1 MDKKMERLTIITC
14 DGDICYAVES
24 DPEGA
29 YDILDLAKE
38 VYDGDEEEALILL
51 EISKRLAHYEDAEK
65 KRTWVSVKERL
76 PKSGDTVLA
85 YIKHNYSDTD
95 GWRAYRVYEYTDHW
109 VTMGNL
115 CEVIAWM
122 LLPDAP
128 KE

>member
-76 PKSGDTVLA
+76 PVVDKYGDVNVIVCMDDGFIASATYDKNNGWELWADSGEVT
-85 YIKHNYSDTD
+85 
-95 GWRAYRVYEYTDHW
+95 HW
-109 VTMGNL
+109 MP
-115 CEVIAWM
+115 
-122 LLPDAP
+122 LPDAP